1 MQDHLRQVGRTAEWR
16 RDPRPDEDDMA
27 VDRSQVGALHPE
39 DHAANPLRMEKDART
54 AFDVKDVHRRL
65 SNLTDN
71 VLKQILIL
79 PEGTHLTPG
88 QTYSTSPRLSRA
100 RSCRA
105 PTCAPGA
112 RTASWR
118 NTMWITRPG
127 MSSWASTIRNA
138 PDKPVSAE
146 WLRAR

>member
-1 MQDHLRQVGRTAEWR
+1 
-16 RDPRPDEDDMA
+16 MA

-54 AFDVKDVHRRL
+54 AFDVNDVHRRL

-88 QTYSTSPRLSRA
+88 QTYLDLA
-100 RSCRA
+100 A
-105 PTCAPGA
+105 PEQGEVVPGA
-112 RTASWR
+112 DVRAGRENRFVAKHDVDYQTWNVLLGIDNPERTGQAGER
-118 NTMWITRPG
+118 
-127 MSSWASTIRNA
+127 
-138 PDKPVSAE
+138 
-146 WLRAR
+146 

>member
-88 QTYSTSPRLSRA
+88 QTYLDLA
-100 RSCRA
+100 A
-105 PTCAPGA
+105 PEQGEVVPGA

>member
-1 MQDHLRQVGRTAEWR
+1 
-16 RDPRPDEDDMA
+16 MA

-88 QTYSTSPRLSRA
+88 QTYLDLA
-100 RSCRA
+100 A
-105 PTCAPGA
+105 PEQGEVVPGA
-112 RTASWR
+112 DVRAGRENRFVAKHDVDYQTWNVLLGIDNPERTGQAGER
-118 NTMWITRPG
+118 
-127 MSSWASTIRNA
+127 
-138 PDKPVSAE
+138 
-146 WLRAR
+146 

>member
-88 QTYSTSPRLSRA
+88 QTYLDRFVAKHDVDYQTWNVLLGIDNPE
-100 RSCRA
+100 
-105 PTCAPGA
+105 
-112 RTASWR
+112 RTGQAGER
-118 NTMWITRPG
+118 
-127 MSSWASTIRNA
+127 
-138 PDKPVSAE
+138 
-146 WLRAR
+146 